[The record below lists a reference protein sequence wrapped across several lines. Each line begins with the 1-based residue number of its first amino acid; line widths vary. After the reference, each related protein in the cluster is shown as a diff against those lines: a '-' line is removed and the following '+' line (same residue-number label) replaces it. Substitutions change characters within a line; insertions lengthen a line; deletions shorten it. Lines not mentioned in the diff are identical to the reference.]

1 MFKNV
6 IFDFDGTLADTGK
19 GVFASVQYALRT
31 MGYPEL
37 DEESLKYFVGPPLE
51 ASFAEK
57 CGFNAEQCKEAVEKY
72 REYYPKKGI
81 FELEFFPS
89 TLETLETL
97 HAAGVK
103 IAVGSSKPE
112 PFIVRI
118 LEHFDCA
125 HLFDFVAG
133 ATFGEK
139 KPDKS
144 HIVQR
149 ALVGLD
155 ADDLSTAVMVGDRC
169 YDIEGARI
177 VGIKSIGVLEGGYGD
192 EAEFKT
198 AGADWI
204 VETLADI
211 KDIVLK

>member
-19 GVFASVQYALRT
+19 GVFASVQYALRS
-31 MGYPEL
+31 MGEPEL
-37 DEESLKYFVGPPLE
+37 DEQTLKYFVGPPLE
-51 ASFAEK
+51 VSFAEK
-57 CGFNAEQCKEAVEKY
+57 CGFNAEQCVEAVKKY
-72 REYYPKKGI
+72 REYYPEKGI
-81 FELEFFPS
+81 FELEFFSS

-112 PFIVRI
+112 PFIVKI
-118 LEHFDCA
+118 LEHFELE
-125 HLFDFVAG
+125 HLFDFVSG
-133 ATFGEK
+133 AAFGEK
-139 KPDKS
+139 KADKS
-144 HIVQR
+144 HIVKK
-149 ALVGLD
+149 ALEGLGVE
-155 ADDLSTAVMVGDRC
+155 DLSTAVMVGDRC
-169 YDIEGARI
+169 FDVEGARI
-177 VGIKSIGVLEGGYGD
+177 AGIKSIGVLEGGYGD

>member
-1 MFKNV
+1 MFENV

-19 GVFASVQYALRT
+19 GVFASVQYALRS
-31 MGYPEL
+31 MGFPEL

-51 ASFAEK
+51 VSFAEK
-57 CGFNAEQCKEAVEKY
+57 CGFDAEQCREAVEKY
-72 REYYPKKGI
+72 REYYPEKGI
-81 FELEFFPS
+81 YELEFFSS
-89 TLETLETL
+89 TLDTLETL

-112 PFIVRI
+112 LFVNRI

-125 HLFDFVAG
+125 RLFDFVSG
-133 ATFGEK
+133 AAFGEK
-139 KPDKS
+139 KADKS
-144 HIVQR
+144 HIVR
-149 ALVGLD
+149 KALDGLGVE
-155 ADDLSTAVMVGDRC
+155 DLSTAVMVGDRC
-169 YDIEGARI
+169 FDIEGARI